1 MKNTTKPME
10 NHMKNLNNNNQMVNE
25 VKRELPAVEA
35 VNYETKN
42 IQNFG
47 FSLDAC
53 PHASPVILKVFVQDE
68 TSLEGYRSKV
78 GYAIVRLHLG
88 NGKVELVTW
97 WICNRNEEGKT
108 NFFAEHGHYSGSFK
122 PTAEKYRKRLREAE
136 EDFNE
141 RVKGMISPWFD
152 SYIKSTD
159 ECHIKS
165 TRKEIINEE
174 K

>member
-1 MKNTTKPME
+1 
-10 NHMKNLNNNNQMVNE
+10 MVNE

-35 VNYETKN
+35 VNYEAKN

-53 PHASPVILKVFVQDE
+53 QHLEPTILKVFVQDE
-68 TSLEGYRSKV
+68 TSMNGYRMKL
-78 GYAIVRLHLG
+78 GYAIVRLHRG
-88 NGKVELVTW
+88 NGQVELVTW
-97 WICNRNEEGKT
+97 NIINRVTEEGKI
-108 NFFAEHGHYSGSFK
+108 NFFAEHGHYSGDFE
-122 PTAEKYRKRLREAE
+122 PTVEEYKKRLREAE
-136 EDFNE
+136 KDFNE
-141 RVKGMISPWFD
+141 RVKGMINPWFD

-165 TRKEIINEE
+165 TRKEII

>member
-1 MKNTTKPME
+1 MN
-10 NHMKNLNNNNQMVNE
+10 NLNNNNQMVNE
-25 VKRELPAVEA
+25 VKRESEIAVEA

-53 PHASPVILKVFVQDE
+53 EWASPIILKVFVQDE

-78 GYAIVRLHLG
+78 GYAIVRLHQG
-88 NGKVELVTW
+88 NGEVELVTW

-122 PTAEKYRKRLREAE
+122 PTAEKYKKRLCEAE

-141 RVKGMISPWFD
+141 RVKGMINPHFD
-152 SYIKSTD
+152 SYIKSGR
-159 ECHIKS
+159 EFV
-165 TRKEIINEE
+165 
-174 K
+174 

>member
-1 MKNTTKPME
+1 MS
-10 NHMKNLNNNNQMVNE
+10 NLNNNNQTANE
-25 VKRELPAVEA
+25 VKRESEIAVEA

-53 PHASPVILKVFVQDE
+53 QWASPIILKVFVQDE
-68 TSLEGYRSKV
+68 ISINGYRSKI
-78 GYAIVRLHLG
+78 GYAIVRLHRT

-97 WICNRNEEGKT
+97 RIINHAEEGKI
-108 NFFAEHGHYSGSFK
+108 NFNQLRFFAEHGHYFGDFV
-122 PTAEKYRKRLREAE
+122 PTAEEYRKKLREVE

>member
-1 MKNTTKPME
+1 MN
-10 NHMKNLNNNNQMVNE
+10 NLNNNNQMVNE
-25 VKRELPAVEA
+25 VKRESEIAVEA
-35 VNYETKN
+35 MDYETKN

-53 PHASPVILKVFVQDE
+53 EWASPIILKVFVQDE
-68 TSLEGYRSKV
+68 ISMGGYRSKV
-78 GYAIVRLHLG
+78 GYVIVRLHRG
-88 NGKVELVTW
+88 NGEVELVTW
-97 WICNRNEEGKT
+97 QIINRVTEEGKA
-108 NFFAEHGHYSGSFK
+108 NFYAEHGHYFGNFE
-122 PTAEKYRKRLREAE
+122 PTVEEYKKRLREAE
-136 EDFNE
+136 NDFSK

-165 TRKEIINEE
+165 TRKEII

>member
-1 MKNTTKPME
+1 MN
-10 NHMKNLNNNNQMVNE
+10 NLNNNNQMVNE
-25 VKRELPAVEA
+25 VKRESEIAVEA
-35 VNYETKN
+35 VNYRTKN

-47 FSLDAC
+47 FSIDAC
-53 PHASPVILKVFVQDE
+53 EWASPIILKVFVQDE
-68 TSLEGYRSKV
+68 TSIEGARAKV
-78 GYAIVRLHLG
+78 GYALVRLHDRDDEV
-88 NGKVELVTW
+88 KFVTW
-97 WICNRNEEGKT
+97 WICNRIEDGKKT
-108 NFFAEHGHYSGSFK
+108 FFAEHGHYFDSFE
-122 PTAEKYRKRLREAE
+122 PTVEEYRKRLREAE

-165 TRKEIINEE
+165 TRKEII